1 MRQDK
6 GRGVVI
12 IDKSKYTTKC
22 LELLQ
27 TNNFSKLKHD
37 PTKSFENKTQR
48 TLRKLKTRLS
58 TQQYYQLYPT
68 GSFPGKFCGNE
79 KLHKL
84 PINGTI
90 HNLPIRS
97 AVSNIGTASY
107 HLAKYLAK
115 VLSPLAYSEYTIR
128 STIDLMNKVKNERI
142 PQGFSMVSFDVKSLF
157 TSVPLEKTIDIA
169 LERIYLRKEIATILT
184 KNEMKNL
191 LILCTKNVH
200 FTFNNDIYIQNDG
213 VAMRSPI
220 GPILAGIFMV
230 ELKNTLVPKLK
241 QHIKT
246 WRRYVDDTFVYVKNG
261 SIEYV
266 LLVLESFHPNIK
278 FTYEKEVNN
287 TLPFLDV
294 LFIRNSDHIHT
305 TVYRK
310 ETNND
315 LYLHWHAF
323 TPISW
328 KRGTIRTLVNTAY
341 IICSDNNYLQQELK
355 HLERVF
361 HIQNGYPLWIIK

>member
-12 IDKSKYTTKC
+12 IDKSKYMAKS

-37 PTKSFENKTQR
+37 PTKSFENKIQR
-48 TLRKLKTRLS
+48 TLRKLKTRSS

-68 GSFPGKFCGNE
+68 GSFPGKCCGTA
-79 KLHKL
+79 KLNKL
-84 PINGTI
+84 SINSTVHDLHIRPI
-90 HNLPIRS
+90 
-97 AVSNIGTASY
+97 VSNIETSSY

-115 VLSPLAYSEYTIR
+115 VLPPLAYSEYTIR
-128 STIDLMNKVKNERI
+128 NTIDLINKVKNERI
-142 PQGFSMVSFDVKSLF
+142 PPGLGMVSFDVKFLF

-169 LERIYLRKEIATILT
+169 SERIYFRKEIVTILT
-184 KNEMKNL
+184 KTEMKNL

-200 FTFNNDIYIQNDG
+200 FAFNNEICIQNDG
-213 VAMRSPI
+213 VAMGSPL

-230 ELKNTLVPKLK
+230 ELENTLVPKLK
-241 QHIKT
+241 QRIKN
-246 WRRYVDDTFVYVKNG
+246 WRHYVDDTFIYVKNG

-266 LLVLESFHPNIK
+266 LSVLESFHLNIK

-294 LFIRNSDHIHT
+294 LFVRNSDHIHT

-315 LYLHWHAF
+315 LYLH
-323 TPISW
+323 
-328 KRGTIRTLVNTAY
+328 
-341 IICSDNNYLQQELK
+341 
-355 HLERVF
+355 
-361 HIQNGYPLWIIK
+361 